1 MQYTRMI
8 CVVPGIYLGN
18 ANDAAE
24 PQRLQESGITHVL
37 TVDSEEP
44 KDLASFGTKFVHLLD
59 ESSADLLSC
68 LPECLRFVNE
78 ALGTAGSSVLVH
90 CHAGV
95 SRSAAVV
102 TAYLMHTSK
111 LAFQDAYTK
120 LQSLKPDV
128 NMNEAFASQLTL
140 YEEMG
145 CDVDMTTASYKQY
158 RLQKVIEK
166 YPELQKLPREVFAC
180 DPSLLGQTAEV
191 LFRCRKCRRSLF
203 RAGSILNHV
212 VGSGPAA
219 FAHKRLIPVQA
230 SDTKCTSYFVEPV
243 QWMEAALLGVIDGQ
257 LLCPKCSYKL
267 GSFNWYGEQCSC
279 GCWVTPAF
287 QIHKNRVDQ
296 VKALQIRG
304 VQQSKT

>member
-1 MQYTRMI
+1 MI

-128 NMNEAFASQLTL
+128 NS
-140 YEEMG
+140 
-145 CDVDMTTASYKQY
+145 S
-158 RLQKVIEK
+158 
-166 YPELQKLPREVFAC
+166 
-180 DPSLLGQTAEV
+180 V
-191 LFRCRKCRRSLF
+191 LSVATNWARSTGT
-203 RAGSILNHV
+203 GSSVHAA
-212 VGSGPAA
+212 VGSPQH
-219 FAHKRLIPVQA
+219 FRSIRTEW
-230 SDTKCTSYFVEPV
+230 TK
-243 QWMEAALLGVIDGQ
+243 
-257 LLCPKCSYKL
+257 
-267 GSFNWYGEQCSC
+267 
-279 GCWVTPAF
+279 
-287 QIHKNRVDQ
+287 
-296 VKALQIRG
+296 
-304 VQQSKT
+304 